1 MHSHRHVIIVQRRA
15 YDKIQKLG
23 LGRRPIVD
31 ENTKLRQEDGPENNV
46 PHFYADDELIRELF
60 AQFNMISMKQ
70 IETFVQKPHEVK
82 VFESWHYHVLAQK
95 PAKATI

>member
-1 MHSHRHVIIVQRRA
+1 MQPGGECYIT
-15 YDKIQKLG
+15 LG
-23 LGRRPIVD
+23 PKNTWGWKDTDWPIVD

-82 VFESWHYHVLAQK
+82 VFESWHYHVLTQK
-95 PAKATI
+95 PTKATI